1 MTSRAPSV
9 RRLTVDWKDVGSRIR
24 VLRGFDLRQAEFAER
39 IGVGQ
44 SHVSAI
50 ERGIKEPGALVLY
63 RIAKLYGKT
72 VEWILTGTDK

>member
-1 MTSRAPSV
+1 
-9 RRLTVDWKDVGSRIR
+9 
-24 VLRGFDLRQAEFAER
+24 LRQAEFAER

-50 ERGIKEPGALVLY
+50 ERGVKEPGALVLY